1 MGVKKLGV
9 DNLPGFPFG
18 MDTVSFPKDTTGNPL
33 VRFDWKKGPDHSVN
47 STGLDRIYE
56 HVKNNG
62 PGLWPAAA
70 SALSNIHIGDL
81 RAKVIQRY
89 TYMSTQWKKKQKL
102 EKEAEKRAEEA
113 AELAAADGIV
123 AESEA
128 IESAMTTSGKNAR
141 VGAVSVKAT

>member
-1 MGVKKLGV
+1 MKKLGV
-9 DNLPGFPFG
+9 NNLPGFPFG
-18 MDTVSFPKDTTGNPL
+18 MDTISFPKDTTGNPL
-33 VRFDWKKGPDHSVN
+33 VRFDWKQGPDHSVN
-47 STGLDRIYE
+47 SSGLDRIYE

-70 SALSNIHIGDL
+70 SSLSKIHIGDL
-81 RAKVIQRY
+81 RAKVVQRY
-89 TYMSTQWKKKQKL
+89 MYMSTQWKKKQKF
-102 EKEAEKRAEEA
+102 EKEVEKRAEEA

-141 VGAVSVKAT
+141 VGAVSVEAT